1 MFGSHYGKMRTNDK
15 VFKVSGKK
23 ILGFREVAL
32 IDSHPHRR
40 HPQHTRK
47 MTLASALGDEHPHPS
62 PRLVCSVKLGDT
74 EEDGA

>member
-23 ILGFREVAL
+23 ILGFREVAV

-40 HPQHTRK
+40 NPQHTRK
-47 MTLASALGDEHPHPS
+47 MTLALA
-62 PRLVCSVKLGDT
+62 
-74 EEDGA
+74 